1 MDTQLLLASLIKNS
15 FWMKLVGV
23 VLIITGVFYCITIIG
38 LLIGWLP
45 IWLGVLLFSSAKRLD
60 VLTEGE
66 SSAVAVE
73 SIEKLSLFFKISGI
87 VTLVYVVLL
96 VFSLLVFLFGTFG
109 AVTGF
114 DGF

>member
-23 VLIITGVFYCITIIG
+23 VLIITGVIYCISIFGI
-38 LLIGWLP
+38 LIGWLP

-60 VLTEGE
+60 VLREGE
-66 SSAVAVE
+66 SPAIAVE

-87 VTLVYVVLL
+87 VTLVYLVLL
-96 VFSLLVFLFGTFG
+96 VFLLPFFLFGAVE

>member
-15 FWMKLVGV
+15 FWMKFVGV
-23 VLIITGVFYCITIIG
+23 VLIIAGVFYCITIIG
-38 LLIGWLP
+38 LLFGWLP

-60 VLTEGE
+60 VLREGE
-66 SSAVAVE
+66 SPPVAVE

-87 VTLVYVVLL
+87 ATLVYVVFLAFLL
-96 VFSLLVFLFGTFG
+96 LFVLLRAVG

>member
-23 VLIITGVFYCITIIG
+23 VLIVAGVFYCITIFG

-60 VLTEGE
+60 VLREGE
-66 SSAVAVE
+66 SAAIAVE
-73 SIEKLSLFFKISGI
+73 SIDKLSLFFKISGI
-87 VTLVYVVLL
+87 ATLVYVVLIVVL
-96 VFSLLVFLFGTFG
+96 FLVFLFGAVG
-109 AVTGF
+109 SVTGF